1 MAMAA
6 TGYLGYTYTF
16 IFGRFGGLQT
26 DMTLKTRI
34 ALALILLALAGAL
47 VAAFLLSGGAETPQL
62 KEVKA
67 FRQDIRVM
75 VSTNGVIEPTD
86 RSDIYAPLDGFVTS
100 IMKREGDE
108 LRQGDILIRLNSEQ
122 TRNALSQARAALLGA
137 RRQERVVAGG
147 PSKEEVAEVE
157 SSISETRLQLEQIE
171 KDLRV
176 EESLLAKEATTR
188 MAVEN
193 VRKERDRLRLRAES
207 LDRKRRDLATR
218 YSSDD
223 KEWERGRVRELA
235 NEATSLETQLKGEIV
250 AATETGVVYS
260 LAVKEGAYVTRGQL
274 LAQVYRPG
282 KIRLRAY
289 VDEPDLGRIRK
300 GQQVLIEWDGMP
312 EKQWDGTVESTAEQV
327 VALNNRSVGHVLCSI
342 NGAPQGLMP
351 NLNVTVDIITD
362 KKPGALM
369 LPRSAV
375 INRDGK
381 PSVLIPQAGALV
393 ARPVQLGL
401 RTPEEVEIL
410 DGVRQGES
418 VLLTPGDVPSK

>member
-1 MAMAA
+1 
-6 TGYLGYTYTF
+6 
-16 IFGRFGGLQT
+16 
-26 DMTLKTRI
+26 MTLKTRI
-34 ALALILLALAGAL
+34 VLALVLLVVAGAL
-47 VAAFLLSGGAETPQL
+47 VAAFLLSGGSEAPQL

-67 FRQDIRVM
+67 SRQDISVT

-100 IMKREGDE
+100 ILKQEGDE
-108 LRQGDILIRLNSEQ
+108 IRRGDILIRLNSEQ

-137 RRQERVVAGG
+137 RRQERVVAVG

-157 SSISETRLQLEQIE
+157 SSISESRLQLEQVE

-176 EESLLAKEATTR
+176 EEALLAKEATTR

-193 VRKERDRLRLRAES
+193 LRKERERLRLRAES
-207 LDRKRRDLATR
+207 LDRKRRDLEAR
-218 YSSDD
+218 YSSED
-223 KEWERGRVRELA
+223 KEWERDRVRELA
-235 NEATSLETQLKGEIV
+235 KEAASLEMQLKGEAV
-250 AATETGVVYS
+250 AAPEPGVVYS
-260 LAVKEGAYVTRGQL
+260 LAVKEGAYVTKGQL
-274 LAQVYRPG
+274 LVQVYRPG
-282 KIRLRAY
+282 RIRLRAY

-300 GQQVLIEWDGMP
+300 GQQVLVEWDGMP
-312 EKQWDGTVESTAEQV
+312 DGQWPGTVESTAEQV

-342 NGAPQGLMP
+342 DGGPQGLLP
-351 NLNVTVDIITD
+351 NLNVTVDIVTD

-381 PSVLIPQAGALV
+381 PSVLVPQPTGLV

-410 DGVRQGES
+410 DGVQPGES
-418 VLLTPGDVPSK
+418 VILNPGDVPSK